1 MVRWCGAPPRSVHQI
16 RLHMGKA
23 LDTRGVYRQMH
34 LLWGH
39 KVIDISKM
47 QSRAG
52 PGMFHYIAQKI
63 KPRRKK

>member
-1 MVRWCGAPPRSVHQI
+1 
-16 RLHMGKA
+16 MGKA